1 MDEKQPVTNGDDHPD
16 VVVRPPVLYGGAVLV
31 GAALEIWGV
40 RLPLLADDVWRWAGA
55 ALIAAGIGLALV
67 CVLGFRRAGT
77 NVEPWR
83 PATALVLSGPYRF
96 SRNPIYVGLTLAYAG
111 IAVAADSLWMVTLL
125 VPVLA
130 VMQSGVVRREEAY
143 LERRFGDDY
152 RAYKARVRRWL

>member
-1 MDEKQPVTNGDDHPD
+1 MDKEPPVTNDDDHPG
-16 VVVRPPVLYGGAVLV
+16 VAVRPPVLYGSAVLV
-31 GAALEIWGV
+31 GAALEFWGA
-40 RLPLLADDVWRWAGA
+40 RLPLLADDAWRWAGTVM
-55 ALIAAGIGLALV
+55 ITAGVGLALV

-83 PATALVLSGPYRF
+83 PATALVLGGPYRF
-96 SRNPIYVGLTLAYAG
+96 SRNPIYVGLTLTYAG

-143 LERRFGDDY
+143 LERTFGDDY